1 MLDFCAKLRYNPA
14 AVKNRVTLI
23 LLLIILTLFALDQAS
38 KWAIVLTF
46 PFEWAYGYSPKH
58 IPVWAA
64 NEWVNFALVRVHNT
78 GVAFGT
84 GNGTVWAPAVFLG
97 VQITALIW
105 LTALYRKGMFATRL
119 MKAAWV
125 LIMAG
130 VLGNMADRLT
140 QGFFIPGAE
149 KLSFF
154 ENLLNGYVVDFLDFS
169 FPWIHTE
176 MWPMGYH
183 WPSFNVADSCVCT
196 AAVLFLLSGFLSP
209 RPADKTNGKDTAQ

>member
-1 MLDFCAKLRYNPA
+1 MFLLDFRLYLRYNAA
-14 AVKNRVTLI
+14 AVKHRITLYLLVAI
-23 LLLIILTLFALDQAS
+23 LALVALDQVS
-38 KWAIVLTF
+38 KWAVVLHF
-46 PFEWAYGYSPKH
+46 PFIWECGYSPKI
-58 IPVWAA
+58 IPVIAGSD
-64 NEWVNFALVRVHNT
+64 WVNFSLVRVHNT

-84 GNGTVWAPAVFLG
+84 GNGTAWAPFLFLG
-97 VQITALIW
+97 VQVAALVW
-105 LTALYRKGMFATRL
+105 LTVLYRKGFFATRL

-125 LIMAG
+125 LILSG

-149 KLSFF
+149 KLSFC
-154 ENLLNGYVVDFLDFS
+154 ENLMRGYVVDFLDFS

-196 AAVLFLLSGFLSP
+196 AAALFLIAGFLTP
-209 RPADKTNGKDTAQ
+209 RQAEEKPKEQQ